1 MLDLALKDH
10 QLYDPNIGLIGYMDT
25 DSNWLPSGAGIEVAI
40 DSVVTI

>member
-10 QLYDPNIGLIGYMDT
+10 QLYDPKIGLIGYSD
-25 DSNWLPSGAGIEVAI
+25 WLPSGAGIEVAI